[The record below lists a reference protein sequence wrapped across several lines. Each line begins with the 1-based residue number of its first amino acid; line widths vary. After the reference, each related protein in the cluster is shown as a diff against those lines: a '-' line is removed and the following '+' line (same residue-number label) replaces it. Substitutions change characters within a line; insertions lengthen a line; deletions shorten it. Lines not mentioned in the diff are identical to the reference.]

1 MSVVGRD
8 LATATSLATA
18 AYGTGSG
25 LPFSFAHAS
34 VTVGGSAA
42 FVKEITLKGSNGLAT
57 DRRGVGSPYLK
68 EPLEAELRTYEGEML
83 CEFESL
89 TQMNLFRNGTENA
102 LVLTI
107 DAGSAAKCVITTN
120 VRYDGSTPEVQG
132 RGVTEL
138 KVPFKCLGPS
148 TDAGAITAVLTNS
161 DATPT

>member
-1 MSVVGRD
+1 M
-8 LATATSLATA
+8 
-18 AYGTGSG
+18 
-25 LPFSFAHAS
+25 
-34 VTVGGSAA
+34 
-42 FVKEITLKGSNGLAT
+42 TLG
-57 DRRGVGSPYLK
+57 
-68 EPLEAELRTYEGEML
+68 
-83 CEFESL
+83 
-89 TQMNLFRNGTENA
+89 RNGTENA

-132 RGVTEL
+132 RGVTAL